1 MRAGFFGL
9 TGHNSFRP
17 AAYRK
22 QRAMKLTRSSGVLL
36 HPTSLPG
43 RRLGE
48 EAYRFVDWLAEA
60 GQSWWQVLPLG
71 PPDEHGSPYRARSAF
86 AGSTALLAEPRAPVD
101 LDEAEDFVAR
111 HPYWIGD
118 WAAFSARTGEA
129 GARSSGRRRKRRPG
143 GLGAVAGQVRFERE
157 WSALREY
164 AARSGIR
171 IFGDLPIYVSNA
183 GADVAAHPELFDAR
197 VVAGAP
203 PDDYSRTGQLWG
215 SPTFRW
221 HVVRAQGWRWWIER
235 FRRTSELVDLTRL
248 DHFRGFVSYWGVR
261 AGAKTA
267 KGGHWFRGPRDE
279 LFEAVRRELGELP
292 LVAEDLGSITPA
304 VVALRE
310 RLGLPGMVVLQFGF
324 GGGRSNPHRLEN
336 HPVNA
341 AVYTGTHDH
350 DTALGWWSSLTA
362 REQRA
367 TGLDPADPSWSLVE
381 LALSS
386 RARLAIV
393 PAQDLLGLGSEA
405 RFNTPGRESGN
416 WSWRLRRGQLTPELA
431 QRLRAATAD
440 TGRLTHVE
448 NTSPASTYP

>member
-1 MRAGFFGL
+1 
-9 TGHNSFRP
+9 
-17 AAYRK
+17 
-22 QRAMKLTRSSGVLL
+22 MKLTRSSGVLL

-43 RRLGE
+43 GRLGQ
-48 EAYRFVDWLAEA
+48 EAYRFVDWLTEA

-86 AGSTALLAEPRAPVD
+86 AGSTALLAEPRAPVA

-111 HPYWIGD
+111 HPYWIGN
-118 WAAFSARTGEA
+118 WAAFEGP
-129 GARSSGRRRKRRPG
+129 GA
-143 GLGAVAGQVRFERE
+143 LAGQVRFERE

-183 GADVAAHPELFDAR
+183 GADVAAHPQLFDTR

-221 HVVRAQGWRWWIER
+221 EAVRAEGWRWWIER
-235 FRRTSELVDLTRL
+235 FRRTFELVDLTRL

-267 KGGHWFRGPRDE
+267 KSGRWFRGPRDE
-279 LFEAVRRELGELP
+279 LFRAVRRELGELP

-310 RLGLPGMVVLQFGF
+310 RLGVPGMVVLQFGF

-341 AVYTGTHDH
+341 VVYTGTHDH

-362 REQRA
+362 RDQRA
-367 TGLDPADPSWSLVE
+367 TGLDAADPSWSLVE

-393 PAQDLLGLGSEA
+393 PAQDLLGLGNEA
-405 RFNTPGRESGN
+405 RLNTPGREGGN
-416 WSWRLRRGQLTPELA
+416 WSWRLRRGQLTAELA

-440 TGRLTHVE
+440 TGRLT
-448 NTSPASTYP
+448 